1 MFSSKDQLAMNTLR
15 ALSMNQVEAANSG
28 HPGLPL
34 GAAPMAYALWAE
46 HLRVD
51 PANSQWMNR
60 DRFILSAGH
69 GSALLYSLLHMAGF
83 DVTIDDLKQ
92 FRKMDS
98 RTPGHPE
105 YGFTDG
111 VEATSGPLGQG
122 FAQAVGMA
130 MAEAHLA
137 AQYNRPGHDI
147 IDHYTYTLVGDGD
160 LMEGISY
167 EAASYAGKMK
177 LGKLIV
183 LYDSNDISLDG
194 DLHMSFVEDI
204 KGRFEAQNW
213 HYLRVDEGMDIQ
225 AVSDAIEEAKKVTD
239 KPTMIEIKT
248 VIGFGSPDAGT
259 HKVHGAPIGQEG
271 WDAVR
276 KAIEWTH
283 EDFEV
288 PQEAKDQFKERV
300 FDRGQKA
307 HEEWKKAFEAYEKD
321 HPELAKELK
330 AAFNGELPEDYAKGL
345 ELVDTDTDAEA
356 SRISSSRAIQ
366 ALGQNIPYFWGGSAD
381 LSSSNKT
388 MNEQDSDFMPDN
400 YAGRNIWYGVREFAM
415 AAMMNGIALH
425 GGTRTYAGTFF
436 VFTDYLK
443 AAVRLSALSKLPV
456 TYVMTHDSIAVGED
470 GPTHEP
476 IEQLAGFRAT
486 PNLNTIRPADLNETF
501 VAWQLA
507 VESTDRPTML
517 VLTRQDLPVLEGTKD
532 LAQEGVRKGAYVLS
546 PAKGEKPE
554 GILIATGSEVALALE
569 VQEALKGEGVDVSV
583 VSMPCQNLFDEQDA
597 EYKESVLPS
606 DVRNRMSIEMGATFG
621 WERYIGLEGVTIG
634 LDRFGAS
641 GNANDIIP
649 ALGFNTKDI
658 TKRYLDAFS
667 K

>member
-271 WDAVR
+271 WGAVR

-321 HPELAKELK
+321 HPKLAKELK

-443 AAVRLSALSKLPV
+443 GAVRLSALSKLPV

-486 PNLNTIRPADLNETF
+486 PNLNTIRPADMNETF